1 MAQHC
6 CNNLESRMAQQ
17 FCSIH
22 TPVMSQYGQNLLD
35 ISLLYTNADKAR
47 LQHRPFWLNH
57 NLSSNLLVHDLHCTS
72 CAVSP
77 TSSYLFKPPCS
88 WPSLYQLCSVTYQ
101 FIFAQTSLFMTFIV
115 PATLVQTS
123 LFTTFTVPA
132 VWCHPLVHLC
142 SNLLVHDL
150 HCISN
155 LSSNLLV
162 HDLHCTSCAVSPTSS
177 YLFKPPCS
185 WPSLYQTFT
194 VPAVQCHLPVH
205 ICSNLLVHDLHCTSN
220 LSSNLLVH
228 DLHCTSCAVSP
239 TSSYLFKP
247 PCSWPSLYQQ
257 P

>member
-47 LQHRPFWLNH
+47 LQHRPFWL
-57 NLSSNLLVHDLHCTS
+57 T
-72 CAVSP
+72 
-77 TSSYLFKPPCS
+77 T
-88 WPSLYQLCSVTYQ
+88 
-101 FIFAQTSLFMTFIV
+101 
-115 PATLVQTS
+115 TLVQTS
-123 LFTTFTVPA
+123 LFM
-132 VWCHPLVHLC
+132 
-142 SNLLVHDL
+142 
-150 HCISN
+150 
-155 LSSNLLV
+155 
-162 HDLHCTSCAVSPTSS
+162 
-177 YLFKPPCS
+177 
-185 WPSLYQTFT
+185 TFT

-228 DLHCTSCAVSP
+228 DLHCTSCVVSP

-247 PCSWPSLYQQ
+247 PCS
-257 P
+257 